1 MGLFSL
7 GVGVAVG
14 YVLGSKNGG
23 ESLEK
28 ARRTASE
35 TWNDPTV
42 QEQVNRASDV
52 AARTAQDVAAG
63 ARKAA
68 DAAAEAVRT
77 SADRVR
83 EAADA
88 DLADASPAAG
98 SGAPATDP
106 ESAGSGGEDPGDPD
120 SSPTTTAAGAEGS
133 GDVVSDPGL
142 ATEETGSDWADEG
155 GHPAER
161 GGSSA

>member
-106 ESAGSGGEDPGDPD
+106 DSAGSGGEDPGDPD
-120 SSPTTTAAGAEGS
+120 SSPTTVRADDETD
-133 GDVVSDPGL
+133 DVVSDPGL

-161 GGSSA
+161 GGSPA

>member
-23 ESLEK
+23 EGLEK
-28 ARRTASE
+28 ARRTASG
-35 TWNDPTV
+35 TWNDPKV

-68 DAAAEAVRT
+68 DAATEAVRT
-77 SADRVR
+77 SAERVR
-83 EAADA
+83 EAADE
-88 DLADASPAAG
+88 DLADASPASG
-98 SGAPATDP
+98 SDP
-106 ESAGSGGEDPGDPD
+106 DSAGSGGEDPGDPD
-120 SSPTTTAAGAEGS
+120 SSPTTVSADGETD
-133 GDVVSDPGL
+133 DVVSDPGL
-142 ATEETGSDWADEG
+142 STEDGGSDWADEG
-155 GHPAER
+155 GHPAAR
-161 GGSSA
+161 GGASA

>member
-23 ESLEK
+23 ESLDR

-77 SADRVR
+77 SAERVR

-88 DLADASPAAG
+88 DLADASP
-98 SGAPATDP
+98 
-106 ESAGSGGEDPGDPD
+106 SAGSGGEDPGDPD
-120 SSPTTTAAGAEGS
+120 SSPTTTAAGAEGG

-142 ATEETGSDWADEG
+142 STEETGGDWADEG
-155 GHPAER
+155 GRPAER
-161 GGSSA
+161 GGTSA

>member
-52 AARTAQDVAAG
+52 AARTAHDVAAG

-88 DLADASPAAG
+88 DLADAAPAA
-98 SGAPATDP
+98 DP
-106 ESAGSGGEDPGDPD
+106 DSAGSGGEDPGDPD
-120 SSPTTTAAGAEGS
+120 SSPTTVRADDETD
-133 GDVVSDPGL
+133 DVVSDPGL
-142 ATEETGSDWADEG
+142 STEETGTDWADEG

-161 GGSSA
+161 GGASA